1 MRNRPYLAAHSSAH
15 RALFLIMEFVGH
27 FAVLVFRVRNQPA
40 VHRIYHPIQMLQRN
54 LADDVRQ
61 RIGKLNDV
69 EQALP
74 SLNLQFYR

>member
-27 FAVLVFRVRNQPA
+27 FAVLVFRVRNQRGVP
-40 VHRIYHPIQMLQRN
+40 RIQMLRRN